1 MSCKKC
7 LVLGIAVGMS
17 GCGLM
22 QPIQATS
29 DYFLSALS
37 PKGHDQKA
45 WADEESDAWVEEAGR
60 EARADQKRQEDPD
73 QWYKNYF
80 MSEKARSIERN
91 LGVD

>member
-1 MSCKKC
+1 
-7 LVLGIAVGMS
+7 
-17 GCGLM
+17 M
-22 QPIQATS
+22 QPIEATG
-29 DYFLSALS
+29 DYLKNALS

-60 EARADQKRQEDPD
+60 EARADRERQQDPD